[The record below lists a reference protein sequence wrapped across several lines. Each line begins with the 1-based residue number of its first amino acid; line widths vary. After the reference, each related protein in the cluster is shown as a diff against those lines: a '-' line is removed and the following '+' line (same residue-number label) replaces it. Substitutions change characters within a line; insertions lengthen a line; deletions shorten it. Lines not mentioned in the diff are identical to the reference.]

1 MSNPMDCVVIRGTEY
16 IRRSED
22 RERQKRAIESRKVDY
37 SEAIKPWEEL
47 QSRNDGLIDKVAGIV
62 MDNSVVWKWSDRYGM
77 RQTNAESK
85 LVPINTG
92 LERTLPEGYQLVC
105 LLSHVYDIRDT
116 PVDHKYDHKY
126 EDSKG
131 RGSDR
136 FAPFRERVT
145 YPNAPPFRMMNLSF
159 AAVLLSSLARVM
171 SPEPELDPLR
181 HYKHISEYSSYGT
194 ISFNHEYDG
203 IFRSEIPEIKAMGNR
218 RIKALNDELTKSSG
232 KPGLF
237 ERKRIKKIEI
247 ESDQK
252 RLAIS
257 QHLGRISSLLAVVID
272 NIAAE

>member
-1 MSNPMDCVVIRGTEY
+1 MDYVVLRGTEY

-22 RERQKRAIESRKVDY
+22 HERQKRVIESRKVDY
-37 SEAIKPWEEL
+37 LEAIIPWEEL
-47 QSRNDGLIDKVAGIV
+47 QSRNDGLIDRVTGIV
-62 MDNSVVWKWSDRYGM
+62 MDNSVIWKWSDRYEM

-145 YPNAPPFRMMNLSF
+145 YPDTPPFRMMNLSF
-159 AAVLLSSLARVM
+159 AAVSLSSLARVM
-171 SPEPELDPLR
+171 SSEPELDPLR
-181 HYKHISEYSSYGT
+181 QYEHISEYSSYGT
-194 ISFNHEYDG
+194 VGFNHRYEDVLSDKNAPIITSG
-203 IFRSEIPEIKAMGNR
+203 CK
-218 RIKALNDELTKSSG
+218 RIAALNNELTKSSG

-237 ERKRIKKIEI
+237 DRRRIKKIEI
-247 ESDQK
+247 ESDQDI
-252 RLAIS
+252 L
-257 QHLGRISSLLAVVID
+257 RISNRINFIFSLLNVVID
-272 NIAAE
+272 NITAE